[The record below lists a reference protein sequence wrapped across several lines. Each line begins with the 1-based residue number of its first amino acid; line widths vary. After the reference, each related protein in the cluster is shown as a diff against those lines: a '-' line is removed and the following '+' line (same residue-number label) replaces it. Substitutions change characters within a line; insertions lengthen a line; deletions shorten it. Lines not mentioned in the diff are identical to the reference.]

1 MMFMNKAFRGESFNL
16 ATRGSICVFLNA
28 ENGFF
33 PMRRK
38 KEGGKGKK
46 KKEILIKT
54 VTEIATKV
62 KTYKHQELNK
72 TENLYHS
79 FSTVVNY
86 IQSQF

>member
-1 MMFMNKAFRGESFNL
+1 
-16 ATRGSICVFLNA
+16 
-28 ENGFF
+28 
-33 PMRRK
+33 MRRK

>member
-1 MMFMNKAFRGESFNL
+1 MLKM
-16 ATRGSICVFLNA
+16 VFSLW
-28 ENGFF
+28 EE
-33 PMRRK
+33 K
-38 KEGGKGKK
+38 KKGGKEKK

>member
-1 MMFMNKAFRGESFNL
+1 MCFFKCWKWFFPYEKKKRRGE
-16 ATRGSICVFLNA
+16 
-28 ENGFF
+28 
-33 PMRRK
+33 RK
-38 KEGGKGKK
+38 KK